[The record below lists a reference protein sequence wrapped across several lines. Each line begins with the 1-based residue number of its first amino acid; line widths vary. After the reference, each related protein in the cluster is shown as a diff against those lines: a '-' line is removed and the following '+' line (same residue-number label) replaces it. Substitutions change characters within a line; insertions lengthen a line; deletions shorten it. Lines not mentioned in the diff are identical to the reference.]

1 MATSQTT
8 EMQVEGEVSV
18 DEAVKEIL
26 AEVEA
31 EEQDPIEGMGNA
43 QIAEIYHRMKPED
56 QRLFRQFKRFHKQY
70 YETHRARCPKPPANS
85 WHRTADVSRTAVRGC

>member
-8 EMQVEGEVSV
+8 EMQAEGKINV

-31 EEQDPIEGMGNA
+31 EEQDPIERMGNV
-43 QIAEIYHRMKPED
+43 QIAEIYHHIKPQD
-56 QRLFRQFKRFHKQY
+56 QRLFRQFKKIPQ
-70 YETHRARCPKPPANS
+70 
-85 WHRTADVSRTAVRGC
+85 AVL